1 MHADA
6 APASSASIRRRCLPK
21 ETPSQNCSNAPDN
34 CAKKKRMSQIY
45 TARNTRRA
53 TAPKKKKN
61 EPDVYGI
68 RQMYKAY
75 VVLVVMNEDLLAK
88 LVADNMYT

>member
-1 MHADA
+1 M
-6 APASSASIRRRCLPK
+6 
-21 ETPSQNCSNAPDN
+21 
-34 CAKKKRMSQIY
+34 Y

-53 TAPKKKKN
+53 TAPKKKKY

-75 VVLVVMNEDLLAK
+75 VVRVVMNEDLLAK
-88 LVADNMYT
+88 LVADNIYT